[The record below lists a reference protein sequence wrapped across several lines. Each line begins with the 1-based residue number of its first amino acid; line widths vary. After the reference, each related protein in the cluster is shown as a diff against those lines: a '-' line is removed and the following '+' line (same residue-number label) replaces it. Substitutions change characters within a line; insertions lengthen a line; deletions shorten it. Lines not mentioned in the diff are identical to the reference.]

1 MPSAMDRGYR
11 ISRYAAGPVATR
23 IGEPSPSAD
32 AWLTR
37 HRAPSAVLL
46 TAWNPMSRMMPRR
59 WNDAAHRRLLRAL
72 RGRVVEEGWS
82 GNGPWQEWTVC
93 TPGGRRLGLRLAR
106 RFRQRAFVLLRRN
119 RPALLVYAP
128 AATRAAASEAA

>member
-11 ISRYAAGPVATR
+11 ISRYRAGPVSTR

-32 AWLTR
+32 AWLAR
-37 HRAPSAVLL
+37 HRAPTAVLL

-59 WNDAAHRRLLRAL
+59 WNDAAHARLRRAL
-72 RGRVVEEGWS
+72 RGHPLAEGWS

-93 TPGGRRLGLRLAR
+93 VPATRREGLRLAR
-106 RFRQRAFVLLRRN
+106 RFRQRAFVLLRRG
-119 RPALLVYAP
+119 RPALLVYP
-128 AATRAAASEAA
+128 